1 MNNFFKNLGI
11 GKRKLIEDWLEK
23 HCNGEYT
30 IDDNLIINAEFN
42 NIIIK
47 LDDDETEMPDYIQ
60 FGEVFSFDIGYNKN
74 LKSLR
79 GCPHKAIYFCCNF
92 CSSLETLNGAPK
104 ECHQFFC
111 RFCISLTTL
120 EGIPQTCDKIGCT
133 GCTSLKNLDDI
144 SPNTHFVNCQKL
156 NNKEMCEKFS
166 MRRINTIV
174 TY

>member
-11 GKRKLIEDWLEK
+11 GKRKLIEDWLEN
-23 HCNGEYT
+23 HCKGEYT
-30 IDDNLIINAEFN
+30 IDDNLIINSTN

-47 LDDDETEMPDYIQ
+47 LDDNEIELPDYIQ
-60 FGEVFSFDIGYNKN
+60 FGEVFSFDIGYNKS

-92 CSSLETLNGAPK
+92 CPSLETLNGAPK
-104 ECHQFFC
+104 DCFQFFC
-111 RFCISLTTL
+111 RHCISLTTL
-120 EGIPQTCDKIGCT
+120 EGIPQNCDKIRCVGCIK
-133 GCTSLKNLDDI
+133 LENLDDI
-144 SPNTHFVNCQKL
+144 SPNTHYVDCKRL